1 MQNRKMKKVVAIMM
15 VAATIGIVS
24 GCGKKAEKSEV
35 TTTVTD
41 TDTQESDVTV
51 NEAAIDQVFN
61 HIEVNGVH
69 VDFPF
74 SLNDLGDDYDF
85 ANYVDMGDGTFGMD
99 LQYRGQKIAN
109 VYVIAEKID
118 EVDRDSKMI
127 DVHIYVYES
136 DEQMIKIN
144 GIDCNSSIEEMTNN
158 LCEMY
163 KYYNDDSSILLL
175 EYTDKDYYAS
185 VSVSEGKK
193 IETIFLNKKIN

>member
-35 TTTVTD
+35 TTTV

-85 ANYVDMGDGTFGMD
+85 ANYVDMGDGTFGMY

-118 EVDRDSKMI
+118 EIDRNSKMI
-127 DVHIYVYES
+127 NIHVEDT
-136 DEQMIKIN
+136 DEQYIEVSGIN
-144 GIDCNSSIEEMTNN
+144 CKSSINEVESKLNALEKRYDEEEILTSLGYIDN
-158 LCEMY
+158 
-163 KYYNDDSSILLL
+163 KYYICVFIDDKKVTGIYLDIL
-175 EYTDKDYYAS
+175 E
-185 VSVSEGKK
+185 
-193 IETIFLNKKIN
+193 N

>member
-85 ANYVDMGDGTFGMD
+85 ANYVDMGDGKGTYGME
-99 LQYRGQKIAN
+99 LQYKKEQIAE
-109 VYVIAEKID
+109 VYVIAKDID
-118 EVDRDSKMI
+118 DIDRNSEIINIQIM
-127 DVHIYVYES
+127 ES
-136 DEQMIKIN
+136 DEQLITIN
-144 GIDCNSSIEEMTNN
+144 GIDCNSSVEDLMNN
-158 LCEMY
+158 LGELY
-163 KYYNDDSSILLL
+163 KYYNEDSSILSL
-175 EYTDKDYYAS
+175 EYTDKDYYAN
-185 VSVSEGKK
+185 VYVSEGKK

>member
-1 MQNRKMKKVVAIMM
+1 MRNRKMKKVVAIMM

-35 TTTVTD
+35 TTTV

-85 ANYVDMGDGTFGMD
+85 ANCVDMGDGTFGMD
-99 LQYRGQKIAN
+99 LQYKGERIAV
-109 VYVIAEKID
+109 VYTIAENISD
-118 EVDRDSKMI
+118 VDINSEI
-127 DVHIYVYES
+127 INVQIEAT
-136 DEQMIKIN
+136 DEQFININ
-144 GIDCNSSIEEMTNN
+144 GINCDSTLDEAINSLSELRKNYDENGLISSIKYSDNN
-158 LCEMY
+158 
-163 KYYNDDSSILLL
+163 YYVNLF
-175 EYTDKDYYAS
+175 
-185 VSVSEGKK
+185 VSEDKK
-193 IETIFLNKKIN
+193 ILGIYFDKKIN

>member
-24 GCGKKAEKSEV
+24 GCGKKAEKCEV
-35 TTTVTD
+35 TTTV

-85 ANYVDMGDGTFGMD
+85 ANYVDMGDGTFGMELRYNGND
-99 LQYRGQKIAN
+99 IATA
-109 VYVIAEKID
+109 YVKAN
-118 EVDRDSKMI
+118 S
-127 DVHIYVYES
+127 ES
-136 DEQMIKIN
+136 DVNRESAIEAIYILETDNQMIKVN
-144 GIDCNSSIEEMTNN
+144 NIDCNSELKDVEQYFDKLTID
-158 LCEMY
+158 
-163 KYYNDDSSILLL
+163 YNEDGSAFSTGYTDDSYYFKLYFVQGNKV
-175 EYTDKDYYAS
+175 EYINLA
-185 VSVSEGKK
+185 KK
-193 IETIFLNKKIN
+193 